1 MLLKILKYVGLF
13 VVFFIIAYG
22 VYYFLVTNGQIKSIR
37 GKSKKKK
44 ELSTEL
50 SLLKNY
56 YHINI
61 EKIGMIK
68 VLRIVNFVNALLVSA
83 LVMAVFG
90 ISQIWL
96 KALILIVV
104 IVPAIWVTYYF
115 LAKYLKHLERK
126 IDNV

>member
-1 MLLKILKYVGLF
+1 MEILKYVVMYIIFF
-13 VVFFIIAYG
+13 VAGYVI
-22 VYYFLVTNGQIKSIR
+22 YYFLVTNGQIKSLR

-44 ELSTEL
+44 ELSAEL
-50 SLLKNY
+50 IFLKGY
-56 YHINI
+56 YHIDI

-68 VLRIVNFVNALLVSA
+68 ILRIVNFINALLFA
-83 LVMAVFG
+83 FLVIAVIG

-96 KALILIVV
+96 KLLIIFVV
-104 IVPAIWVTYYF
+104 LVPALWGTYYL